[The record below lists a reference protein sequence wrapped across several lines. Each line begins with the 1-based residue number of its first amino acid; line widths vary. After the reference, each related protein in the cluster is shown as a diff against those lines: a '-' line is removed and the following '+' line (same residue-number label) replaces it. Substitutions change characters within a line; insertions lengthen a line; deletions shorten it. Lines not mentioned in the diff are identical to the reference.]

1 MYNCFFLT
9 SNFMLHQSINLLSDI
24 YVSREA
30 TQETIVINDV
40 RNIIVFRSLL
50 VIFAALCAT
59 CSCADFFS
67 GKGEFHEVNFRANGP
82 HDSRGDFATICTS
95 LSFRL
100 SYSLTIRAAIFS
112 LGDLSRARYLARI
125 FSSFFTRHLFFRARD
140 DDSPYVTGDLLLC

>member
-1 MYNCFFLT
+1 M
-9 SNFMLHQSINLLSDI
+9 MP
-24 YVSREA
+24 
-30 TQETIVINDV
+30 QETTVINDV

-67 GKGEFHEVNFRANGP
+67 GKGEFHKVNFGANGP

-112 LGDLSRARYLARI
+112 PWGILPERDTSREYSAAFLLGSA
-125 FSSFFTRHLFFRARD
+125 LFFRARG